1 LTYQFSVFATK
12 QWNTAKLVKASTRCP
27 QGGLDHHF
35 IKIWKRAFEDI
46 QETYQQWLTVLAA
59 IDTFILS
66 F

>member
-46 QETYQQWLTVLAA
+46 QETYQQWL
-59 IDTFILS
+59 
-66 F
+66 